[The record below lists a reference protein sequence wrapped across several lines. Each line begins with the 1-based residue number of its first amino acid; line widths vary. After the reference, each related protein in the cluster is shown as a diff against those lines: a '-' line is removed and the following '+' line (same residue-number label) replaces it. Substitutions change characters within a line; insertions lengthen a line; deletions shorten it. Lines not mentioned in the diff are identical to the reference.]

1 MYFTGAVFVYK
12 QLFRFVSEYPILI
25 LKGKVKRFGF

>member
-1 MYFTGAVFVYK
+1 VFVCK
-12 QLFRFVSEYPILI
+12 QLFRFVSECRILI